1 MEELDG
7 QYEVISGPSSLTLSE
22 TTICPSD
29 IFKDIVEVEKNQNGV
44 EILDAIDCTDKID
57 INEIAIENADMEFDK
72 CSYNTKMKTLTK
84 YLTDVN
90 ISAQR
95 TAAMDDSE
103 KGWVPSQ
110 EQLGDGVQGDTCS
123 ESEWMDI
130 IDEHTADARTVE
142 DVNFVNFG
150 VLWAIIDFVFN

>member
-1 MEELDG
+1 MEELKG

-22 TTICPSD
+22 ATACPSD
-29 IFKDIVEVEKNQNGV
+29 IFVGTVEKNQDPLN
-44 EILDAIDCTDKID
+44 AIDCTSNDDLTVEK
-57 INEIAIENADMEFDK
+57 ADMEFDK

-90 ISAQR
+90 INVQR
-95 TAAMDDSE
+95 AAAMDDSE
-103 KGWVPSQ
+103 KGWVPSSQ
-110 EQLGDGVQGDTCS
+110 EQPGEVLQDDTCS
-123 ESEWMDI
+123 ESEWVDI

-142 DVNFVNFG
+142 DLNFVNFG